1 MTAVRTRMRDPGLT
15 TAPSVDPAT
24 VRVTFEYVTW
34 ATVWLLVGTTIGLTA
49 SIKLHWPE
57 FLPFAPLSFGRI
69 RPAHTNLVLLGWS
82 SLVLVG
88 LALYVVARTSRVPL
102 WSPRLARIALWL
114 WNLTVLAGLATLLAG
129 VHRGPQEYREWVWP
143 LAVLLAAAVLINGY
157 VAYRTVAARTLPE
170 VYVSNWYILGGFCY
184 LPILYVTSYLPFY
197 QGVLG
202 NTVVQGYYMHN
213 AMGMWFT
220 QLALGV
226 SYYAI
231 PRLLGRP
238 VYSYALGVLGFW
250 TNLLFYPL
258 IGAHHFIFSPVAW
271 WLQTTAILCL
281 VALMVQVCAGPG
293 NLLLTCKGAG
303 SAVRRSYA
311 LPFFV
316 TGLIGYGLSSTQ
328 VTIEA
333 FRTAN
338 IYLHFTNFTVGH
350 SHLTMYGFIV
360 FIAWGAVYGLVPRLT
375 GREPSPLAVGVHFWL
390 ALVGILTYVIAISA
404 AGILQGLA
412 WVAVHSFIV
421 SVIAAEPMWL
431 WRTIGGLLMAG
442 SHVVFAVNVWT
453 MRPQRASVAAPAR
466 DAVGVPA

>member
-1 MTAVRTRMRDPGLT
+1 MRDPGLT
-15 TAPSVDPAT
+15 AAPSVDHTT
-24 VRVTFEYVTW
+24 VQVTFEYLTW
-34 ATVWLLVGTTIGLTA
+34 ATVWLLVGTTIGLIA

-69 RPAHTNLVLLGWS
+69 RPAHTSLVLLGWS

-88 LALYVVARTSRVPL
+88 LSLYVVSRTSRVPL
-102 WSPRLARIALWL
+102 WSPRLARVALWL
-114 WNLTVLAGLATLLAG
+114 WNFTVLTGLLTLLAG
-129 VHRGPQEYREWVWP
+129 VHRGPQEYREWVWL
-143 LAVLLAAAVLINGY
+143 LAVALAAAVLIDGY
-157 VAYRTVAARTLPE
+157 VAYRTVATRTLPE

-197 QGVLG
+197 QGGLG

-220 QLALGV
+220 QLSLGV

-238 VYSYALGVLGFW
+238 IYSYALGVLGFW

-258 IGAHHFIFSPVAW
+258 IGAHHFIFSPVPW
-271 WLQTTAILCL
+271 WLQSTAILFS
-281 VALMVQVCAGPG
+281 VGMMVPVWAGTG
-293 NLLLTCKGAG
+293 NLLLTFKGAG
-303 SAVRRSYA
+303 GALHRSYA
-311 LPFFV
+311 LPFIV
-316 TGLIGYGLSSTQ
+316 TGLIGYALSSTQ
-328 VTIEA
+328 GTIEA

-350 SHLTMYGFIV
+350 SHLAMYGFIA

-390 ALVGILTYVIAISA
+390 ALVGVLTYVIAIST
-404 AGILQGLA
+404 AGVLQGLA
-412 WVAVHSFIV
+412 WVAGQSFIV
-421 SVIAAEPMWL
+421 SVIEAEPMWL
-431 WRTIGGLLMAG
+431 WRTIGGLLMVG
-442 SHVVFAVNVWT
+442 SHVVFAVNVWA
-453 MRPQRASVAAPAR
+453 MRPQPAALPASAPA
-466 DAVGVPA
+466 AVRIPA